1 MGSRDRNLGFFR
13 RRTIRRIPWQII
25 WESLNVC
32 PPLSVVAKTWAL
44 QVPVIPPWV
53 VAVGRSPLAL
63 RGCRGP
69 QLTLLLMDAAA
80 DVPQLMC
87 ISRAAADVSC
97 RSCCTVADDSIVAES
112 RALMLLPQLMCMP
125 MRTVPLI
132 LPMLPI
138 VAVVLLAADA
148 AAARSRP
155 AGVAAA
161 AAGLDVRRRFRR

>member
-1 MGSRDRNLGFFR
+1 MGSRDGNLDFFR
-13 RRTIRRIPWQII
+13 RRTVRRIPWQII

-32 PPLSVVAKTWAL
+32 PPPLSVMAKTRAP

-87 ISRAAADVSC
+87 ISRAAAETSC
-97 RSCCTVADDSIVAES
+97 RSCCAVADDSSDAES
-112 RALMLLPQLMCMP
+112 RALMLLPQLMCML

-132 LPMLPI
+132 PSMQPI
-138 VAVVLLAADA
+138 RLC
-148 AAARSRP
+148 
-155 AGVAAA
+155 
-161 AAGLDVRRRFRR
+161 

>member
-1 MGSRDRNLGFFR
+1 M
-13 RRTIRRIPWQII
+13 
-25 WESLNVC
+25 C

-87 ISRAAADVSC
+87 ISRAAAETSC
-97 RSCCTVADDSIVAES
+97 RSCCAVADDSSAAES
-112 RALMLLPQLMCMP
+112 RALMLMPQLGVTP
-125 MRTVPLI
+125 MV
-132 LPMLPI
+132 
-138 VAVVLLAADA
+138 VALLAPGSFGRFVYNFPFEVNA
-148 AAARSRP
+148 AAP
-155 AGVAAA
+155 V
-161 AAGLDVRRRFRR
+161 

>member
-1 MGSRDRNLGFFR
+1 MF
-13 RRTIRRIPWQII
+13 P
-25 WESLNVC
+25 
-32 PPLSVVAKTWAL
+32 PPLSGGKNLGTPSAGD
-44 QVPVIPPWV
+44 PPWG

-125 MRTVPLI
+125 MRTVPLM

-148 AAARSRP
+148 AAAARSRP
-155 AGVAAA
+155 AGAAA
-161 AAGLDVRRRFRR
+161 TAAGLDVRRRLRR

>member
-1 MGSRDRNLGFFR
+1 MG
-13 RRTIRRIPWQII
+13 
-25 WESLNVC
+25 
-32 PPLSVVAKTWAL
+32 L
-44 QVPVIPPWV
+44 QVLVIPPWV
-53 VAVGRSPLAL
+53 ATVGRSPLAL
-63 RGCRGP
+63 RGYRGP

-125 MRTVPLI
+125 MRTVPLM

-148 AAARSRP
+148 AAAARSRP
-155 AGVAAA
+155 AGAAA
-161 AAGLDVRRRFRR
+161 TAAGLDVRRRLRR